1 MRILNKYELLTRA
14 LCDQKYLKADLNKG
28 EDYSRDLNKELKWN
42 LICIMRICN
51 EILEEVPDDKYGEDV
66 DDRLKVEKILLKTEE
81 EFDNLPEA

>member
-1 MRILNKYELLTRA
+1 
-14 LCDQKYLKADLNKG
+14 
-28 EDYSRDLNKELKWN
+28 
-42 LICIMRICN
+42 MRICN